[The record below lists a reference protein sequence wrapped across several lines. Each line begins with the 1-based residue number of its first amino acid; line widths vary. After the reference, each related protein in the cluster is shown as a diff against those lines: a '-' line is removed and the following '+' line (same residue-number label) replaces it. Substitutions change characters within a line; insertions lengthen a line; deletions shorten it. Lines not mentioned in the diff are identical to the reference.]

1 LITSRGND
9 WTTRFPLI
17 VEAVNHLKVRSC
29 LIDGEAVCC
38 DERGLAILFKAAT
51 APGRGQG
58 VSSTPSTCSSSTAQI
73 CAGSRSRCV
82 KATLASI
89 LREAHADRH
98 GLQDQETD
106 KMTTLTMR
114 MINKGDFVVT
124 GPDVE
129 PMKFKSRREARDW
142 CMTHH
147 PGSPIT
153 EVGPGG
159 KRAAKAKK
167 KSADRR

>member
-1 LITSRGND
+1 
-9 WTTRFPLI
+9 
-17 VEAVNHLKVRSC
+17 
-29 LIDGEAVCC
+29 
-38 DERGLAILFKAAT
+38 
-51 APGRGQG
+51 
-58 VSSTPSTCSSSTAQI
+58 
-73 CAGSRSRCV
+73 
-82 KATLASI
+82 
-89 LREAHADRH
+89 
-98 GLQDQETD
+98 
-106 KMTTLTMR
+106 MTTLTMR

-167 KSADRR
+167 KSADAR